1 MRRESLLGIA
11 CGAAVTLPVIF
22 SGCRNRET
30 TPAPSVQ
37 TPIEQDFSEYIPLI
51 VSIRPSADTCTDDS
65 NGKTYHTGD
74 HLKLLEL
81 KSSDITDFQISVEN
95 DTALFSRK
103 GSQYVGVIKE
113 GDLFGVL
120 NDARG
125 RGAQAIG
132 KLVEVDPDYIKITP
146 VIDCKTQP
154 QT

>member
-1 MRRESLLGIA
+1 MRKEDLLRVA
-11 CGAAVTLPVIF
+11 CGAAVTLPAIF

-30 TPAPSVQ
+30 
-37 TPIEQDFSEYIPLI
+37 PIEQDFFKYIPLV
-51 VSIRPSADTCTDDS
+51 VSIRPSVDTCTDDS

-95 DTALFSRK
+95 KTALFSRK
-103 GSQYVGVIKE
+103 GSQYVGAIKE

-120 NDARG
+120 NDAKG

-132 KLVEVDPDYIKITP
+132 KLVEVEPDYIKIVP
-146 VIDCKTQP
+146 VIDCKAQP